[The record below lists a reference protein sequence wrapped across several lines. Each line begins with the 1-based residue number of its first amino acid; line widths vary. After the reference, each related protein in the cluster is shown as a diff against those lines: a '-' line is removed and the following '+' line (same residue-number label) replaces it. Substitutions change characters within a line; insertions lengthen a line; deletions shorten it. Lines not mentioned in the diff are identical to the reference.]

1 MTEPT
6 SSLRNSDHPELP
18 RTRVVDAHRRRLLEE
33 QFHTMHSG
41 LVLHV
46 HERVRLALP
55 TPSSTGAG
63 IGGGNRRYCDKKEFA
78 CGGHHPYDNSRASK
92 NDGPFR
98 IRQATQRTIEE
109 KLKQEHT
116 TRAEMY

>member
-1 MTEPT
+1 M
-6 SSLRNSDHPELP
+6 
-18 RTRVVDAHRRRLLEE
+18 EE
-33 QFHTMHSG
+33 QFHTTHSG

-78 CGGHHPYDNSRASK
+78 CGGHHPYAKNYRRKVETGTRHQSQDVLNRIVSK
-92 NDGPFR
+92 KTDTALYRKLNRFALND
-98 IRQATQRTIEE
+98 
-109 KLKQEHT
+109 
-116 TRAEMY
+116 